1 MGKKAVTWKDVIRE
15 QFSKL
20 RKDGKKPSFGD
31 VVPYAKKEWEEIK
44 AGTHP
49 LYIQG
54 SSKGMSK
61 GSSKGSN
68 KSTSKSTSKSKRQTK
83 KNKGATSSSTST
95 SNNSAI
101 QHLLANVKLCK
112 KDQKQIHK
120 YLQTQKGGSAC
131 GMEQTGGSDCGCD
144 QTGGKRKKNQKTRK
158 MKKMKGG
165 DKESY
170 VSVIDEKSGQYTTE
184 DNGPESEE
192 VADELV

>member
-15 QFSKL
+15 QFTKL

-54 SSKGMSK
+54 SSKGKSK
-61 GSSKGSN
+61 GSSK
-68 KSTSKSTSKSKRQTK
+68 STSKGTSKSMSKSKRQTK
-83 KNKGATSSSTST
+83 KNKGAASSSTST

-165 DKESY
+165 E
-170 VSVIDEKSGQYTTE
+170 VSVTNSISGEYTTE
-184 DNGPESEE
+184 DNGPDAETD
-192 VADELV
+192 VVELV